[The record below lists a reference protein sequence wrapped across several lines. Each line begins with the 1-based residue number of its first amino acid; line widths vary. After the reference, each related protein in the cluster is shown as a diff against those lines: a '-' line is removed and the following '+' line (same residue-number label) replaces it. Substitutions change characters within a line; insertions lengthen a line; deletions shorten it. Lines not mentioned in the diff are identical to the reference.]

1 MLFLFAVSVSANELT
16 FCSYHVFQVPA
27 PSLQDSMIKNDETQP
42 LCVYLPADYET
53 SGKSYGVVYY
63 FPGFSCSADAEFI
76 APAVDEL
83 MKENP
88 CILVSVTIR
97 NSLGGS
103 FTASNAVIGDW
114 EEYVCKDVLGYVDSS
129 FRTKADAKH
138 RAICGHSMGGYAVI
152 KLGFK
157 HADLFGSVYSVDPG
171 LFDAGGLVDAM
182 PTWDEYYLKVFD
194 SSEASNSEKDNTA
207 SVYENYFLRA
217 YGAAMAPNPDKPY
230 PYGDIPLFDGSE
242 EDLRIQKLWYDGF
255 GGWPALINEYLSKEN
270 RFDHL
275 YIDTGVNDYYPWIPK
290 GCMAFSR
297 GLFDAKIP
305 HNLVITE
312 EGHWMNAEIFLSRVG
327 EKTFSWVSGEE

>member
-1 MLFLFAVSVSANELT
+1 MKKSLYLCMLFLFAVSISATELT
-16 FCSYHVFQVPA
+16 SCSYHVFQVPA
-27 PSLQDSMIKNDETQP
+27 PSLQGSLIENDEMQP
-42 LCVYLPADYET
+42 LCVYLPAGYESSSET
-53 SGKSYGVVYY
+53 YGVVY
-63 FPGFSCSADAEFI
+63 FFSGFSCGADTEFI
-76 APAVDEL
+76 ASAVDEL

-103 FTASNAVIGDW
+103 FVASNKVIGDW
-114 EEYVCKDVLGYVDSS
+114 EEYVCQDVLNYVDSN

-171 LFDAGGLVDAM
+171 LFDANGLVDAM
-182 PTWDEYYLKVFD
+182 PTWDD
-194 SSEASNSEKDNTA
+194 
-207 SVYENYFLRA
+207 YFLKA
-217 YGAAMAPNPDKPY
+217 YGAAMAPNSHKPY
-230 PYGDIPLFDGSE
+230 PYGDIPSFDGSE
-242 EDLRIQKLWYDGF
+242 ADVKIQKLWYDGF
-255 GGWPALINEYLSKEN
+255 GGWPALIEEYLSQDA

-305 HNLVITE
+305 HNLVVTE
-312 EGHWMNAEIFLSRVG
+312 EGHWMNDEIFLSRVG
-327 EKTFSWVSGEE
+327 KQTFSWVSMQK